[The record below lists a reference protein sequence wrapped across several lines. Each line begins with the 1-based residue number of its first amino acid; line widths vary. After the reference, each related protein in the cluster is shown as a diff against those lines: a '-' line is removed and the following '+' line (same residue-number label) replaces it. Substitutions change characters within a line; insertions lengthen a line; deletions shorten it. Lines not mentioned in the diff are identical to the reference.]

1 MPAVQV
7 TPTPPV
13 PKDIS
18 YRSKNRSKKAP
29 SSRKKAKRRQLPRHR
44 GLTLELSSKIIVN
57 CVMIAAAITAISK
70 LVPNYQT
77 QRLRLEE
84 VQEEVA
90 QTQARVDEL
99 NREFTRNFD
108 PHQSEIIMQEQTN
121 QIKPNQRHIVWLEP
135 NNE

>member
-13 PKDIS
+13 PKEVSD
-18 YRSKNRSKKAP
+18 RSKKA
-29 SSRKKAKRRQLPRHR
+29 SSRPKKRTRRQLPRHR
-44 GLTLELSSKIIVN
+44 GLTLEISTKIVVN
-57 CVMIAAAITAISK
+57 LVMIAAATTAISK
-70 LVPNYQT
+70 LIPNYQT

-99 NREFTRNFD
+99 NREFTHNFD
-108 PHQSEIIMQEQTN
+108 PYQSEIIMQEQTN
-121 QIKPNQRHIVWLEP
+121 QVKPNQRHIVWLEP